1 MINALIIIPEITKGM
16 KSIGSKA
23 LLTIKKNKCVLDY
36 QIESVKNIDKNIK
49 ITIATGFES
58 EKIIELL
65 KSYENIDYIYDDNYI
80 KTNQAQSLKRYLEK
94 NININNLLLVSSG
107 IIFKQPCITKS
118 MLKEHSKIFL
128 LNKQKEN
135 FTLGCAT
142 NSDVE
147 YVFYDLPELWSE
159 CLYLDTEAL
168 NWLKKFILSGNVEQM
183 YLFELINE
191 LLNNKI
197 IIQKQVINK
206 KNIIKIT
213 NQKDLNKAK
222 TFL

>member
-16 KSIGSKA
+16 KSIGSKS

-36 QIESVKNIDKNIK
+36 QIDAIKNIDKNIK

-58 EKIIELL
+58 DKIIELL
-65 KSYENIDYIYDDNYI
+65 KSYKDIDYIYDANYI
-80 KTNQAQSLKRYLEK
+80 NTNQAQSLKMYLEQHK
-94 NININNLLLVSSG
+94 DIDNLLLVSSG
-107 IIFKQPCITKS
+107 VIFKPSCITKT
-118 MLKEHSKIFL
+118 MLKEYSKLFV
-128 LNKQKEN
+128 LNKHKEN
-135 FTLGCAT
+135 FTLGCST
-142 NSDVE
+142 HSNIE
-147 YVFYDLPELWSE
+147 YIFYDLPDLWSE
-159 CLYLDTEAL
+159 CVYLDNKAL
-168 NWLKKFILSGNVEQM
+168 DYLKKFILPGNVQQM
-183 YLFELINE
+183 YIFELINE

-197 IIQKQVINK
+197 IIHKQFINK